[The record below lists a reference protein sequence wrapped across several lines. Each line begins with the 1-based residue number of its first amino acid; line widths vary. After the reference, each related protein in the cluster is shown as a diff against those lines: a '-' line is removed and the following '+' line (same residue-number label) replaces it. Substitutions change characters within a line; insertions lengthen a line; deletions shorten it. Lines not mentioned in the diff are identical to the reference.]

1 MLLLNRTLLRL
12 AKGLW
17 GWILGI
23 VALKLVTLVGAA
35 AFARTISGFL
45 GNVLSPA
52 MTLEAAGAAIGA
64 ALLAAALMLVSD
76 LLRGEMEYR
85 CTAKARAQLR
95 TRIFSKV
102 LELDAGGIERIGPVS
117 AITSSVD
124 GVESMQS
131 YYSQYLPGLLY
142 SVLAPIY
149 LFFQLKDL
157 SLPVAVLLFAVSI
170 VLLPAN
176 NAFRSKIEKLKT
188 EYWNT
193 MEDLTG
199 YYLESVQG
207 LTTFKLFRRDEER
220 TKVLAGK
227 AQAFNH
233 KIMDVMRVNFSSFLV
248 TDGLLYG
255 AILVSM
261 GIAAAA
267 MLRGEMEISAGMT
280 VLLLSYSFF
289 DSVRQ
294 LMSATHTALAGVSA
308 ADKVEK
314 LLDMDTARPHDP
326 DLPRE
331 EPAYPG
337 IRVEGVSHA
346 YAGRSAAL
354 RNVSLTVE
362 KGKVTALV
370 GLSGCG
376 KSTVAGLLMRFFD
389 PASGKIYLEGRDYL
403 SFTPEELRRHILMV
417 PQSVSLFSGTIAENL
432 RIAKPDATEAEM
444 LEALEQVRLKDFVL
458 RQEKGLDA
466 DVGDAGA
473 KLSGGQRQKIGIARA
488 LLGKAEYIIFD
499 EATSS
504 VDRQS
509 EQEIWACIDALKETR
524 TLILI
529 SHRLST
535 IRSADCIYVLE
546 GGRIAQQGR
555 HEALMQED
563 GLYRRLVQEQAALE
577 DHGAAER
584 ARRGGDECL
593 EGGARA

>member
-1 MLLLNRTLLRL
+1 
-12 AKGLW
+12 
-17 GWILGI
+17 
-23 VALKLVTLVGAA
+23 
-35 AFARTISGFL
+35 
-45 GNVLSPA
+45 
-52 MTLEAAGAAIGA
+52 
-64 ALLAAALMLVSD
+64 
-76 LLRGEMEYR
+76 
-85 CTAKARAQLR
+85 
-95 TRIFSKV
+95 
-102 LELDAGGIERIGPVS
+102 
-117 AITSSVD
+117 
-124 GVESMQS
+124 
-131 YYSQYLPGLLY
+131 
-142 SVLAPIY
+142 
-149 LFFQLKDL
+149 
-157 SLPVAVLLFAVSI
+157 
-170 VLLPAN
+170 
-176 NAFRSKIEKLKT
+176 
-188 EYWNT
+188 
-193 MEDLTG
+193 
-199 YYLESVQG
+199 
-207 LTTFKLFRRDEER
+207 
-220 TKVLAGK
+220 
-227 AQAFNH
+227 
-233 KIMDVMRVNFSSFLV
+233 
-248 TDGLLYG
+248 
-255 AILVSM
+255 M

-354 RNVSLTVE
+354 RNVNLTVE

>member
-1 MLLLNRTLLRL
+1 MI
-12 AKGLW
+12 AP
-17 GWILGI
+17 
-23 VALKLVTLVGAA
+23 
-35 AFARTISGFL
+35 
-45 GNVLSPA
+45 SP
-52 MTLEAAGAAIGA
+52 
-64 ALLAAALMLVSD
+64 VPS
-76 LLRGEMEYR
+76 
-85 CTAKARAQLR
+85 
-95 TRIFSKV
+95 
-102 LELDAGGIERIGPVS
+102 VS

-403 SFTPEELRRHILMV
+403 SFAPEELRRHILMV

-458 RQEKGLDA
+458 RQEKCLPVLSPAHAPCTGAGLRCLQPHTLHPSGTFYA
-466 DVGDAGA
+466 ILKYVPS
-473 KLSGGQRQKIGIARA
+473 LSIPYAYTRSMVLSVIRILPSFKSLPTARLKAFLLMLNSRMITSGFA
-488 LLGKAEYIIFD
+488 LSLKGSTPSNWSMTFNTFSA
-499 EATSS
+499 S
-504 VDRQS
+504 VP
-509 EQEIWACIDALKETR
+509 ICT
-524 TLILI
+524 
-529 SHRLST
+529 
-535 IRSADCIYVLE
+535 
-546 GGRIAQQGR
+546 
-555 HEALMQED
+555 
-563 GLYRRLVQEQAALE
+563 
-577 DHGAAER
+577 
-584 ARRGGDECL
+584 
-593 EGGARA
+593 